1 MTELKEKFEKML
13 DNSGNSPKLAVGQSS
28 VEVCPPVEKSKSD
41 NKLYILIMLIVIA
54 VLLFKYNDIM
64 DLLFGSKKHSK
75 IAQQIEDYEEDD
87 DEHSVCDDQVHEE
100 IQEEVPKPTQKKIVN
115 ELTTKSNGKTY
126 KKNKDPLFQE
136 FE

>member
-1 MTELKEKFEKML
+1 MSELKDKFEKML
-13 DNSGNSPKLAVGQSS
+13 DNSPKLTVGQSS
-28 VEVCPPVEKSKSD
+28 IEVCPPVEKSKSD
-41 NKLYILIMLIVIA
+41 NKLYILICIIVIA

-75 IAQQIEDYEEDD
+75 IAEQLEYEDD
-87 DEHSVCDDQVHEE
+87 GDEDSVCDERVEEE
-100 IQEEVPKPTQKKIVN
+100 IQEEVPKSTQKKIVN